1 MNKDEAIKQVNKLG
15 KYKLFI
21 DEPIS
26 KSSVLSII
34 YQIDTHPKVVVPKY
48 VDEIIKDLKAEGCKL
63 LDVQSYTFEDKVQEW
78 IDDHYEQFCIA
89 FIFSYEV
96 EKERLYV
103 VTDGNKL
110 YLKEFDELNAI
121 IVINDVVGAV
131 DYAKR
136 YADKAEAQKAADELG
151 WVVKEVE

>member
-1 MNKDEAIKQVNKLG
+1 MNKQEAIKRIEAMSFRDKTFKEIKAEVAK
-15 KYKLFI
+15 I
-21 DEPIS
+21 IS
-26 KSSVLSII
+26 
-34 YQIDTHPKVVVPKY
+34 QIDQPQQVVVPAFIDSY
-48 VDEIIKDLKAEGCKL
+48 IRYAKAEGMSLFIAMDNAQNKE
-63 LDVQSYTFEDKVQEW
+63 SEW
-78 IDDHYEQFCIA
+78 IITNEDTFARAWLDG
-89 FIFSYEV
+89 YEV
-96 EKERLYV
+96 EQERLYV

-136 YADKAEAQKAADELG
+136 YSDKTEAQKAADELG